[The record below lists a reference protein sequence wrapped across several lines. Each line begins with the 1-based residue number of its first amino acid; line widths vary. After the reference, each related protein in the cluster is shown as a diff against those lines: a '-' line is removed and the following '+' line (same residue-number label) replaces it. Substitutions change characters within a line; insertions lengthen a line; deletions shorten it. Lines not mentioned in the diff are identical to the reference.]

1 MCQNKDSL
9 EFFKFRHTLQLT
21 SLLEILDTL
30 SKTWQFGQFG
40 NFWTRF
46 TFFCHITNL
55 ENRLWLQQPESLLFS
70 GSKIRWWPEF
80 QKETISVSQVIQ
92 FSNLEV
98 RWKVSINQCMY
109 LLISF
114 PCNIQLKGDHLVR
127 LPQRLSLGQRMVI
140 LAKML
145 VPTSQLLN
153 YTIIY
158 ISTSQEQRN
167 MSLPLFGLS
176 APPPVWCWRWD
187 WFSQGSF
194 LLSPWRWRKYWLGLP
209 LDQR

>member
-1 MCQNKDSL
+1 MPERRFFGIFSNLDTLYNSLHFKKVWTHFRTPDNLDSL
-9 EFFKFRHTLQLT
+9 ETFGHVLLFFVL
-21 SLLEILDTL
+21 SL
-30 SKTWQFGQFG
+30 
-40 NFWTRF
+40 
-46 TFFCHITNL
+46 TNL
-55 ENRLWLQQPESLLFS
+55 ENRLCLQQPESLLFS

-140 LAKML
+140 FAKML
-145 VPTSQLLN
+145 VPTSQLPN
-153 YTIIY
+153 
-158 ISTSQEQRN
+158 
-167 MSLPLFGLS
+167 
-176 APPPVWCWRWD
+176 
-187 WFSQGSF
+187 
-194 LLSPWRWRKYWLGLP
+194 
-209 LDQR
+209 